1 MVLSHQWD
9 SVKYVADEPVYF
21 SALHTPEDIFCEGSD
36 AEDGPAMTREK
47 RARYE
52 EAAYEV
58 LRGDIPIILSAA
70 LKGPTSGSRWANP
83 WRYRPAHRPDWWQP
97 ESDDMLF
104 TRANVLKWAK
114 DCGRGHLSPAEALA
128 WCKAEAQAER
138 DAISE
143 HAHRPGI
150 ECQFDRDSVG
160 NYVAAGVQEK
170 VDGRSLKET
179 PKYDT
184 DSEDRTAQVFDDT
197 YVLKSE
203 ANDSMTTLPGNATRS
218 KKRPIESRWI
228 KSNVPK
234 RARGETL
241 SPTSTPTP
249 TPVHKSLEET
259 YRPAHR
265 GKSVSTSI
273 RQSHRSTSSDHV
285 RSEEKIQPEQTNRT
299 CNDHSVRS
307 ATSGGLEEESMAPN
321 SFRYSMP
328 SPTQH
333 ETIFPRK
340 PASNLS
346 ELKAQMVA
354 LQPVGPSAESQDSGS
369 QLQLHF
375 DQNTHRSEGPNRHR
389 LSQGSVNT
397 VSACCN
403 LAGFSDLE
411 VAVTDLANA
420 QRQQDKLASASL
432 VIENDIVRTPVAQDS
447 QASYITEIAPSTKGI
462 GTFRYKKRKQKDSR
476 RHSSRETQLSIAS
489 RVGQN
494 LTDNDT
500 GPDMAPRANS
510 EDAHTSLP
518 SLPGIQ
524 FLGSAPSTYAS
535 QDVKQVGSRNSALK
549 QDSKRSSS
557 VLYSSEIASSASIVR
572 PASELH
578 HTPEPHNP
586 YVSTPRIPTPL
597 GLDLSFDFGNF
608 AQSSQNTTSV
618 ETALRTSASVSVG
631 DGVNPLPNLDEKKS
645 NFSLRAPHQYATRAE
660 EPLEGVLEGFS
671 QDPPFSRAT
680 PGDTVAKMVSQ
691 ISDHASNKYTVVATP
706 SFPRSPR
713 TSIGS
718 GDFHGNWNLQ
728 SDSHIAGRP
737 SLSPLNHSQSHES
750 LGRLNDM
757 SCLELEQC
765 SSNERDKKAFKLVSS
780 NTSHGPISTL
790 GHDQETFES
799 RTSSK
804 QCQTREVSQPL
815 PVKAYASD
823 NVEYTNSTMQ
833 ALPEASQKLPKISTT
848 RPANSTVL
856 RNLDAFDCSTQSFD
870 SAFATSSARKTPVRR
885 LEHVEVPTLGQ
896 DEEENSSTGRRK
908 QERSTDLGRSSG
920 DLHTSPNCLSL
931 PQRYSEETPVNT
943 EDVNFDTGAPQSS
956 RSPTS
961 SYRQR
966 SSGRKHGKSQTHLL
980 GQSKTK
986 STYSCP
992 TPSISM
998 HGPQKITSQPSCRTP
1013 RNVTKELDDND
1024 NSSILPSTQ
1033 QTPFQ
1038 AGSIG
1043 LNLRAL
1049 AANVRPSS
1057 TPIVMQRHSSPESVQ
1072 SPWGLADQEQVSTVI
1087 PTAQPNGCL
1096 DFVDDGGD
1104 KLHPVCPDNQ
1114 SYSWQKAGLLRE
1126 RHTASNQLDTPFP
1139 MQRQD
1144 GDELKHTEQ
1153 QSTQL
1158 LYDETNNPWR
1168 TGVKPSPPRQSKKR
1182 VSFGVLPMDN
1192 ADGAPKLVSK
1202 SILRS
1207 PPPANIDYIIGGA
1220 SDQSREDE
1228 IGTSYAVQ
1236 GKPILHPMTYKP
1248 VLSGSKYLAV
1258 GSPFKESSPPVAAMA
1273 EAFIAADRDEPPGQE
1288 CNTASGSER
1297 FLRPIKE
1304 TRMNHTARDSNNESP
1319 RRNSY
1324 SQSPSRGQRT
1334 MSQEVALNLDEMIDE
1349 MDDFLGGWSVE
1360 ADLQRE
1366 SDEAAKEST
1375 KSSNRRDRIAGAPPE
1390 QSRASPERHE
1400 PA

>member
-1 MVLSHQWD
+1 MALSHQWD

-21 SALHTPEDIFCEGSD
+21 SAPYAPEDIFCEGSD

-70 LKGPTSGSRWANP
+70 LKGPTGGSRWANP

-143 HAHRPGI
+143 HTHRPGN
-150 ECQFDRDSVG
+150 ELKLDKDYVG
-160 NYVAAGVQEK
+160 TSVAAGVQEK
-170 VDGRSLKET
+170 VDDRSSKET
-179 PKYDT
+179 LKYDP
-184 DSEDRTAQVFDDT
+184 DSKARTSQVFDDT
-197 YVLKSE
+197 YVLNSE
-203 ANDSMTTLPGNATRS
+203 ANESMSTLPGNATRS
-218 KKRPIESRWI
+218 KKRPIDSRWI

-234 RARGETL
+234 RARGESL
-241 SPTSTPTP
+241 SPTSTPTPTP

-259 YRPAHR
+259 YRPTHR
-265 GKSVSTSI
+265 NVSVSTGI
-273 RQSHRSTSSDHV
+273 RQSRRSTSSDYV
-285 RSEEKIQPEQTNRT
+285 RSRKKTQPKQTNKT
-299 CNDHSVRS
+299 SNDHSVRS
-307 ATSGGLEEESMAPN
+307 ATSRGLEEERMAPN
-321 SFRYSMP
+321 LSHYSMHP
-328 SPTQH
+328 PTQH
-333 ETIFPRK
+333 ETIFSRK
-340 PASNLS
+340 PVSNLS
-346 ELKAQMVA
+346 EVQAQVVA
-354 LQPVGPSAESQDSGS
+354 LQPVGPLAGRKDSGS
-369 QLQLHF
+369 QLQPHF
-375 DQNTHRSEGPNRHR
+375 DQNTHRSEGPIRNG
-389 LSQGSVNT
+389 LSHGSVNA
-397 VSACCN
+397 VSARCN

-420 QRQQDKLASASL
+420 QRQQDKLETTSL
-432 VIENDIVRTPVAQDS
+432 AIENDMIRTPVAQDS
-447 QASYITEIAPSTKGI
+447 QASYVTEIAPSTKGI
-462 GTFRYKKRKQKDSR
+462 GTFRYRKRKQKDPR
-476 RHSSRETQLSIAS
+476 RHSSRETLLSVGS
-489 RVGQN
+489 EVGQN

-500 GPDMAPRANS
+500 GPYLAPRVNP

-518 SLPGIQ
+518 SSPGIQ
-524 FLGSAPSTYAS
+524 LLASAPSTYAL
-535 QDVKQVGSRNSALK
+535 QDVKQVRSRNSALK
-549 QDSKRSSS
+549 QDSERSGS
-557 VLYSSEIASSASIVR
+557 VLYSSEIASSASILR
-572 PASELH
+572 PASKLH

-597 GLDLSFDFGNF
+597 GLDLSFGFGNF
-608 AQSSQNTTSV
+608 AQSSQNTISV
-618 ETALRTSASVSVG
+618 ETALRTSASVSLG
-631 DGVNPLPNLDEKKS
+631 DSVNPLPNLDDKKS
-645 NFSLRAPHQYATRAE
+645 DFSPRTQHQYATGGE
-660 EPLEGVLEGFS
+660 EPSEGILEGFS
-671 QDPPFSRAT
+671 QEPPFSRAT
-680 PGDTVAKMVSQ
+680 PRKTAANMVSQ
-691 ISDHASNKYTVVATP
+691 ISDHANNNYTVVATP
-706 SFPRSPR
+706 SFPKSPK

-718 GDFHGNWNLQ
+718 GEFHGNCDSQN
-728 SDSHIAGRP
+728 DSHIAGSP
-737 SLSPLNHSQSHES
+737 SLSSPNHSQSHES
-750 LGRLNDM
+750 LDRLNDM
-757 SCLELEQC
+757 SCLRFQR
-765 SSNERDKKAFKLVSS
+765 SSSEREKKALKLVS
-780 NTSHGPISTL
+780 NTSQSPLSTL
-790 GHDQETFES
+790 GHDQEKFES
-799 RTSSK
+799 STSSK
-804 QCQTREVSQPL
+804 QFQTCEVSQPL
-815 PVKAYASD
+815 PVK
-823 NVEYTNSTMQ
+823 
-833 ALPEASQKLPKISTT
+833 ALPEASQKLPKLSTV
-848 RPANSTVL
+848 RSANSTLL

-870 SAFATSSARKTPVRR
+870 SAFATSSARKTPVRA
-885 LEHVEVPTLGQ
+885 LELVEVPTAGQ
-896 DEEENSSTGRRK
+896 DEEKNNSTGRRR
-908 QERSTDLGRSSG
+908 QERSTELGRSSR
-920 DLHTSPNCLSL
+920 DLHTSPTCLSL
-931 PQRYSEETPVNT
+931 PQRYSGETPVNT
-943 EDVNFDTGAPQSS
+943 QDVNFDTGASQSS
-956 RSPTS
+956 QSPTS

-980 GQSKTK
+980 GRSKTK
-986 STYSCP
+986 NTYSSP

-1013 RNVTKELDDND
+1013 LNVTKELDDDD

-1033 QTPFQ
+1033 QTPFE

-1043 LNLRAL
+1043 LNSSTV

-1057 TPIVMQRHSSPESVQ
+1057 TPIVMQWHSSPGSVQ
-1072 SPWGLADQEQVSTVI
+1072 SPWGLADQEQVSAVI

-1104 KLHPVCPDNQ
+1104 KLHPVYPDNQ
-1114 SYSWQKAGLLRE
+1114 SYSWQRAGLLRE
-1126 RHTASNQLDTPFP
+1126 RHTASNHLDTPFQ

-1168 TGVKPSPPRQSKKR
+1168 AGVKPSPGRQSKKR
-1182 VSFGVLPMDN
+1182 VSFGVLPMDD
-1192 ADGAPKLVSK
+1192 ADGAPGLVSK

-1207 PPPANIDYIIGGA
+1207 PPPANIDYVIGEP
-1220 SDQSREDE
+1220 SDRSREDE

-1236 GKPILHPMTYKP
+1236 GKLMLPPTTYKP
-1248 VLSGSKYLAV
+1248 VLSGSKYLTA

-1288 CNTASGSER
+1288 GNTASGSER

-1304 TRMNHTARDSNNESP
+1304 TRMNHTARDSYNESP

-1375 KSSNRRDRIAGAPPE
+1375 KSSNRRDRYSTI
-1390 QSRASPERHE
+1390 SNNVWT
-1400 PA
+1400 